1 MTETEE
7 LQNACFAVART
18 TKWIWKPIDT
28 AEITT
33 VAEKFFEIAKQ
44 QVCPELEIDIPL
56 ITRAVR
62 YLGQVHAM
70 PPMDDNT
77 VWFSEMLRAVLEI
90 ARPNTGVEEENKAFL
105 RDMREGIDRVLR
117 G

>member
-1 MTETEE
+1 MTDTEE
-7 LQNACFAVART
+7 LQSACFGVART
-18 TKWIWKPIDT
+18 TKWTQKPIDA
-28 AEITT
+28 AEIMA
-33 VAEKFFEIAKQ
+33 VAEKFFEIAKR

-70 PPMDDNT
+70 PPTDDNT
-77 VWFSEMLRAVLEI
+77 VWFAEMLRAVLEI

-105 RDMREGIDRVLR
+105 RDMREGIDRVL

>member
-1 MTETEE
+1 
-7 LQNACFAVART
+7 LLRGCRT
-18 TKWIWKPIDT
+18 TKWSLKPIDA
-28 AEITT
+28 AEITA
-33 VAEKFFEIAKQ
+33 VAEKFFKIAKQ
-44 QVCPELEIDIPL
+44 QVSPELKIDIPL
-56 ITRAVR
+56 VTRAVR

-105 RDMREGIDRVLR
+105 RDMRDGIDQSL
-117 G
+117 GD